1 MVKTA
6 GSKGGKASSG
16 SKKSSV
22 KYSFRLL
29 KGIMLIVVAGLALV
43 AGIYKGGEG
52 IFFGAIFAMGF
63 GLLGVLSFIPND
75 KTTKTRGR

>member
-1 MVKTA
+1 MVKAT
-6 GSKGGKASSG
+6 GSKGEKASSR

-22 KYSFRLL
+22 EYSFRLL
-29 KGIMLIVVAGLALV
+29 KGIMLIVVAGLALA
-43 AGIYKGGEG
+43 AGIYNGGEG

-75 KTTKTRGR
+75 KTTKSRGR